1 MVESTEP
8 VGHLHIHA
16 RMIAARISSDWQYRT
31 SFFTFAAAQALITAL
46 ELLAIVLLF
55 QLVPDIGGWT
65 GGEVAFL
72 YVLAALSFA
81 LADLTVSA
89 VERVSVYI
97 QSGDFDRVLLRPIPA
112 LLQLSSLEFELRRV
126 GKVVPAVGVLIWALF
141 NVDVS
146 WTVGNVLYLAA
157 TLLFGTAI

>member
-1 MVESTEP
+1 VVESTEP

-31 SFFTFAAAQALITAL
+31 SFFTFAAAQALIAAL

-72 YVLAALSFA
+72 YVLAALPFA

-112 LLQLSSLEFELRRV
+112 LLQLSSTRSICCITCTR
-126 GKVVPAVGVLIWALF
+126 PMQPDIARTW
-141 NVDVS
+141 
-146 WTVGNVLYLAA
+146 
-157 TLLFGTAI
+157 GTSSTGWSSGRS